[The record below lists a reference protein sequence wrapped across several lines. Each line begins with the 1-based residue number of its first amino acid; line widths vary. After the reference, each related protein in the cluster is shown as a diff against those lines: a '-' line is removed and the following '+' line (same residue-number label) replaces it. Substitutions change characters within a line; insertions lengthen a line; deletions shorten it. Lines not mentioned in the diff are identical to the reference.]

1 MAITDLSDL
10 MKSPE
15 KTRRYP
21 VLLMCAAV
29 SLLTASADA
38 QTGSS
43 PGGGSRP
50 RSDGSAGAGGSAP
63 DEMLPFDELMK
74 LPGEGRSSGT
84 DSLPPVES
92 GNATRRPV
100 TPAPQQ
106 EFVPPRTY
114 RESQPP
120 NPFSEPTGRPLDR
133 RPLEGPFRGADQ
145 ADGRAGDPGRRLLP
159 AERETDDPGSVDL
172 EFSALK
178 FDWQNHSTSIAD
190 LRFPTLSEFEDGRS
204 SLFPEEEEAYLD
216 LVATVE
222 RQRALLIQ
230 RTSRERQSTVR
241 PVAVWEEAFYQFA
254 NARRLAWENG
264 HLRKPDSQDSLNGM
278 ADPFRNADPSVSQL
292 RDDSSRPYSLLDD
305 IRRFPEHF
313 AGRPIVLYGRL
324 SPGKLTRIT
333 DDPQTVQSSG
343 RGVRDEFQEVLVHRS
358 SLRSLAD
365 GAQIAV
371 VDFRSVTTPD
381 EGTIRTEDWAGDSV
395 AVLVKGWVVK
405 DWNGVPLIF
414 SESVRKLSAIPHF
427 ELIRRNTF
435 DRRRLQDE
443 EKWLYYETL
452 RQLELTTA
460 SQQKL
465 IADFWLARRINQL
478 KDDVGRKAKADLQAL
493 NDQLSESKITETQ
506 YRQGKTTLERSVA
519 ARVARYRQ
527 FRDHP
532 EDFQTYVDMF
542 QYPEAWHGQMVT
554 LSGHVRHVVSY
565 PGDET
570 LFDGRMLHELWLF
583 TDDSQH
589 NPTVIITPTLPT
601 DFPADAEVIDSV
613 SVTGCFFKRYVYGS
627 QDAARIAPLL
637 LAGRISWVPTA
648 SQVATLVNEGNLDG
662 DSPRAKRAE
671 QLQGEQSGDSIALFV
686 SLAVVLALMIL
697 WGRAQREERDRVR
710 LRKRIDEVPEFES
723 TQPGGYAIGL
733 SDLPL
738 GSNDGV

>member
-1 MAITDLSDL
+1 MTITILSDL
-10 MKSPE
+10 MKSLDIH
-15 KTRRYP
+15 RRRSI
-21 VLLMCAAV
+21 VATCVAI
-29 SLLTASADA
+29 SLLVATAQA
-38 QTGSS
+38 QSTSSPPSDRGSS
-43 PGGGSRP
+43 QRGSAQPGGSSTGRTNGS
-50 RSDGSAGAGGSAP
+50 GP

-74 LPGEGRSSGT
+74 LPGKAGSPR
-84 DSLPPVES
+84 DDDRLPPVDS
-92 GNATRRPV
+92 GTAARRPV
-100 TPAPQQ
+100 TPLPRQD
-106 EFVPPRTY
+106 FDPPRTY
-114 RESQPP
+114 RDSPPP
-120 NPFSEPTGRPLDR
+120 NPFE
-133 RPLEGPFRGADQ
+133 
-145 ADGRAGDPGRRLLP
+145 PGRSERPADDLRGTTPDRTLLP
-159 AERETDDPGSVDL
+159 AEADPDQPATTDL
-172 EFSALK
+172 QFSSLK
-178 FDWQNHSTSIAD
+178 FDWQQHSTSIAD
-190 LRFPTLSEFEDGRS
+190 LRFRTLTDFENGRS

-216 LVATVE
+216 LISTVE

-254 NARRLAWENG
+254 NARRLAWDNG
-264 HLRKPDSQDSLNGM
+264 HLRKPASEDSLNGM
-278 ADPFRNADPSVSQL
+278 ADPFRNADPSASQL
-292 RDDSSRPYSLLDD
+292 RDDEDTPYSLLDD

-333 DDPQTVQSSG
+333 DDPQTIQSSG

-365 GAQIAV
+365 GSQIAV
-371 VDFRSVTTPD
+371 VDFRNVITPD
-381 EGTIRTEDWAGDSV
+381 EGTIRTADWAGDSV

-405 DWNGVPLIF
+405 DWNGVPLIY

-460 SQQKL
+460 DQQKL

-478 KDDVGRKAKADLQAL
+478 KDEVGRKAKADLQSL
-493 NDQLSESKITETQ
+493 DDQLKTAAITETQ
-506 YRQGKTTLERSVA
+506 YRKAKTTLQRSVA

-542 QYPEAWHGQMVT
+542 QFPEAWHGQMVT

-589 NPTVIITPTLPT
+589 NPTVIVTPALPT

-613 SVTGCFFKRYVYGS
+613 TVTGCFFKRYVYGS
-627 QDAARIAPLL
+627 QDAARVAPLL

-648 SQVATLVNEGNLDG
+648 SQVASLVAEGNLDK
-662 DSPRAKRAE
+662 DSARAKRAE
-671 QLQGEQSGDSIALFV
+671 QLQGAGSGDSIALFV

-733 SDLPL
+733 SDFPL
-738 GSNDGV
+738 GNNDGS